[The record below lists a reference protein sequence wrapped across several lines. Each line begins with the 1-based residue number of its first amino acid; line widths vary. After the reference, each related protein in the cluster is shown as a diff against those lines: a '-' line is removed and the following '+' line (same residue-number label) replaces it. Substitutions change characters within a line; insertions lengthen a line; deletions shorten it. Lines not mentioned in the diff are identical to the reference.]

1 MKQFYLL
8 TGVILLTM
16 TFSCDKYEKES
27 PEPVELSFTNP
38 GIVEFKVQQ
47 MSTGQKPN
55 LEIDT
60 MRVSIINQSN
70 SDLLNVA
77 YVIRGFN
84 ENKKEFAYFSYW
96 QDRFYNKL
104 MKSYAGDYS
113 EEISKNFN
121 NIISYDNMEVDLIS
135 YKTGNRTIKHK
146 YSDSYKGNY
155 AVYRDTVF
163 QAFGAQYSWIAYNGK
178 VTTYFDRG
186 DFPWISFRG
195 QIVNDTI
202 VYGDIQMIDKKVS
215 VSSPVNDSLG
225 FLYFSF
231 EFKSDFNEPYYLNL
245 SLVKN

>member
-1 MKQFYLL
+1 MKRFYFL
-8 TGVILLTM
+8 TGVILLAM
-16 TFSCDKYEKES
+16 TFSCEKYEKKAKD
-27 PEPVELSFTNP
+27 PVELKFTNP
-38 GIVEFKVQQ
+38 GIVEFVILQR
-47 MSTGQKPN
+47 STGRKPD

-60 MRVSIINQSN
+60 MQISINNQSN
-70 SDLLNVA
+70 STLQNVR

-84 ENKKEFAYFSYW
+84 ENKKEFANFSYL
-96 QDRFYNKL
+96 QDKL
-104 MKSYAGDYS
+104 YEGLIRQYIEDNNQVLS
-113 EEISKNFN
+113 ENFD
-121 NIISYDNMEVDLIS
+121 NIISYDNLEVDLIS
-135 YKTGNRTIKHK
+135 YKTGNQTIKHK
-146 YSDSYKGNY
+146 YSNNYKGNY

-186 DFPWISFRG
+186 DSPWISFHG

-215 VSSPVNDSLG
+215 VSSPVTDSLG

-231 EFKSDFNEPYYLNL
+231 EFKSDFNEPYYLSL